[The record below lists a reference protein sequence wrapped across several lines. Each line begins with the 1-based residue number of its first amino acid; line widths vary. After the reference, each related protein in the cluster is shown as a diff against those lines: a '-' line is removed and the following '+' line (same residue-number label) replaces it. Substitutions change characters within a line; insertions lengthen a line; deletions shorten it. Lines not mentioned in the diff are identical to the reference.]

1 LRLVASG
8 DMAQLNKVSPK
19 YVRGH
24 WLLLCYRL
32 LAEPPLYTHTHI
44 SRLSAQVANGS
55 EHVRL
60 FFLPAVH
67 RFLPKLR
74 PVLTVG
80 HAVHLGGKKKTRSG
94 LLGTELTGRPIQVA
108 VMSAEQRVCAS
119 DTLIGWRINGPNVM
133 TERTQVSWICLRPS
147 AH

>member
-1 LRLVASG
+1 VTW
-8 DMAQLNKVSPK
+8 LNSIKSRQST
-19 YVRGH
+19 YAATGYYFAIDCSQNRH
-24 WLLLCYRL
+24 
-32 LAEPPLYTHTHI
+32 YTHTHTYI
-44 SRLSAQVANGS
+44 TAIGTSGQWLGTRQTIFLASRPP
-55 EHVRL
+55 L
-60 FFLPAVH
+60 FTKVETGLNC
-67 RFLPKLR
+67 R
-74 PVLTVG
+74 PCG
-80 HAVHLGGKKKTRSG
+80 APWWKKKTRSG